1 MVCVKLAKL
10 FGIKSLTESET
21 LLKKKYFFKELNSTE
36 IKDQLS
42 DTEVPKVV
50 NKQEDFLV
58 KHVQN
63 IDEILGENQNERNE
77 DKLREEKGLKFKL
90 AATVIDRLFFFMSL
104 SYFVVSFSCLI
115 LSIQNFYKFN

>member
-10 FGIKSLTESET
+10 FGIKSLTENDT
-21 LLKKKYFFKELNSTE
+21 LLKKKYFCKEINSTE

-50 NKQEDFLV
+50 NKHEDFLV
-58 KHVQN
+58 KHVQH
-63 IDEILGENQNERNE
+63 IDEILAENQNERNE
-77 DKLREEKGLKFKL
+77 DKLREEKELKFKL

-104 SYFVVSFSCLI
+104 TYFIVSFSCLI

>member
-10 FGIKSLTESET
+10 FGIKSLTKNDT
-21 LLKKKYFFKELNSTE
+21 LLKKKTFFKEINSTE

-50 NKQEDFLV
+50 NKHEDFLV
-58 KHVQN
+58 KHVQH
-63 IDEILGENQNERNE
+63 IDEILAENQNERNE
-77 DKLREEKGLKFKL
+77 DKLREEKELKFKL

-104 SYFVVSFSCLI
+104 TYFIVSFSCLI